1 MWKKRRSKM
10 NVILTGSQKN
20 NIGKTMISIKL
31 AIELARQG
39 KKVLLMDL
47 SSGKIKM
54 SEYLNV
60 NEDII
65 YDIVDVIKRTC
76 TLEQGIIEIN
86 ENLSLLPCPRIP
98 GKINEINKESFI
110 NLLQSVEAYDFV
122 IIDADKLTSVY
133 LDFSKI
139 NNAITINNNDFSCIK
154 EINTDKTIS
163 SKAANFIVAI
173 NKYNN
178 KKANKGV
185 MMRRIDIEKLTETTI
200 SSLIEENIKY
210 SQLQYEK
217 LFDAELL
224 ETEINNIIKN
234 IK

>member
-1 MWKKRRSKM
+1 M
-10 NVILTGSQKN
+10 NVILTGSHKN

-31 AIELARQG
+31 AVELARQG
-39 KKVLLMDL
+39 KKVLMMDL
-47 SSGKIKM
+47 SSGKLKM

-65 YDIVDVIKRTC
+65 YDIVDVIKKTC

-86 ENLSLLPCPRIP
+86 ENLSLMPSPRIP

-110 NLLQSVEAYDFV
+110 NLLQSIEAYDYV
-122 IIDADKLTSVY
+122 VIDADKLTSVY
-133 LDFSKI
+133 IDFSKI

-154 EINTDKTIS
+154 EINSDKKIS

-178 KKANKGV
+178 KKAKKGI
-185 MMRRIDIEKLTETTI
+185 MMKSNDIEKLTEI
-200 SSLIEENIKY
+200 KVSSLIEENIKY
-210 SQLQYEK
+210 SDLQYEM
-217 LFDAELL
+217 LFNSDFLK
-224 ETEINNIIKN
+224 TEINNIIRNLK
-234 IK
+234 

>member
-1 MWKKRRSKM
+1 M
-10 NVILTGSQKN
+10 NVILTGSHKN

-31 AIELARQG
+31 AVELAKSG
-39 KKVLLMDL
+39 KIVLMMDL
-47 SSGKIKM
+47 SSGKLKM

-65 YDIVDVIKRTC
+65 YDIVDVMKKTC

-86 ENLSLLPCPRIP
+86 ENLSLMPSPRIP

-110 NLLQSVEAYDFV
+110 NLLQSIEAYDYV
-122 IIDADKLTSVY
+122 VIDADKLTSVY
-133 LDFSKI
+133 IDFSKI

-154 EINTDKTIS
+154 EINSDKKIS

-178 KKANKGV
+178 KKAKKGI
-185 MMRRIDIEKLTETTI
+185 MMKSNDIEKLTEI
-200 SSLIEENIKY
+200 KVSSLIEENIKY
-210 SQLQYEK
+210 SDLQYEM
-217 LFDAELL
+217 LFNSDFLK
-224 ETEINNIIKN
+224 TEINNIIRNLK
-234 IK
+234 

>member
-1 MWKKRRSKM
+1 M

-163 SKAANFIVAI
+163 SRAANFIVAI